1 VTQAGGRMERI
12 ESVDGSRLSE
22 RSRRK
27 KNKSAKKSAG
37 RGFRSVVE
45 QAADARSAPFDLDD
59 QEHARTLEGLLDEL
73 HESGEALLQTQS
85 LDNIRKYRQAVRAFL
100 DHVVNG
106 MLAVDEQ
113 VSGGSVLRRKRF
125 TQVKVVDGKLE
136 RLAAE
141 VLQNQGRQLDLLE
154 KINEIRGLLVDLIT

>member
-1 VTQAGGRMERI
+1 MERI
-12 ESVDGSRLSE
+12 ESLDGSRLSE

-27 KNKSAKKSAG
+27 KNKSTKKPAG
-37 RGFRSVVE
+37 GGFRSVVE
-45 QAADARSAPFDLDD
+45 HAAEAWSAPFDLDD
-59 QEHARTLEGLLDEL
+59 LGYARTLEGLLDEV
-73 HESGEALLQTQS
+73 HEAGEALLQTQS
-85 LDNIRKYRQAVRAFL
+85 LDNIRKYRQAVRGFL
-100 DHVVNG
+100 DHVVNR
-106 MLAVDEQ
+106 MLAVEEQ

-154 KINEIRGLLVDLIT
+154 KINEIRGLLIDLIT